1 MKQLVPFVLV
11 ASAWLAPSAFAQEE
25 SPLLPPQLSAD
36 PRERMKE
43 LFVQVERRLGEI
55 DQLLYRAG
63 SGEAPL
69 ESQAESGIGELLK
82 QSRSS
87 GQRVLDD
94 IDELLKIAQ
103 QMGGSAKPSRS
114 GQQGQQQGQGE
125 GQGQQQG
132 QQGQSPQQG
141 SQRPQAQERTPEA
154 PGQQPQPQQGQP
166 QSQPGEE
173 QGKGAN
179 QPQPGESKPEGDRAS
194 KDPARNSAGNAP
206 PTSAKGQADGA
217 RSNEQW
223 GDLPPTVRDL
233 FRTEG
238 GSDLPPQYRDWIDA
252 YYRRLNQERR

>member
-1 MKQLVPFVLV
+1 MMRLVPFLLTTAV
-11 ASAWLAPSAFAQEE
+11 WLAPTANAQEE

-43 LFVQVERRLGEI
+43 LFVKIERRLGEI

-82 QSRSS
+82 ASRSS
-87 GQRVLDD
+87 GERVLED
-94 IDELLKIAQ
+94 IDEMLKLAQ
-103 QMGGSAKPSRS
+103 EMGSSSKSGGSGKS
-114 GQQGQQQGQGE
+114 GQQQKGQGQG
-125 GQGQQQG
+125 QSQG
-132 QQGQSPQQG
+132 QQGSSPEQG
-141 SQRPQAQERTPEA
+141 SNRPQAQERTPEA
-154 PGQQPQPQQGQP
+154 PGQQPQSEQQGQP
-166 QSQPGEE
+166 QQQPGKE
-173 QGKGAN
+173 QGKGSN
-179 QPQPGESKPEGDRAS
+179 QPMPGESQPEGDRS
-194 KDPARNSAGNAP
+194 SRDPARNAAGNAP

>member
-1 MKQLVPFVLV
+1 VKHCIPFMLALSV
-11 ASAWLAPSAFAQEE
+11 WLAPAARAQEE
-25 SPLLPPQLSAD
+25 SPLLPPQLRAD

-43 LFVQVERRLGEI
+43 LFVQIERRLGEI

-63 SGEAPL
+63 SGEVPL
-69 ESQAESGIGELLK
+69 ESQRESGIGELLQ

-94 IDELLKIAQ
+94 IDEMLKLAQ
-103 QMGGSAKPSRS
+103 QMGGSEKSS
-114 GQQGQQQGQGE
+114 GSGKAGQQQS
-125 GQGQQQG
+125 

-141 SQRPQAQERTPEA
+141 AQRPQAQERTPEA
-154 PGQQPQPQQGQP
+154 PGQQPQPEQQGQP
-166 QSQPGEE
+166 QPGNERE
-173 QGKGAN
+173 QGAAE
-179 QPQPGESKPEGDRAS
+179 PQPGESRPEGDSAS
-194 KDPARNSAGNAP
+194 KDPARNAAGDAP
-206 PTSAKGQADGA
+206 STSPKGQADGA

>member
-1 MKQLVPFVLV
+1 MKRFIPFVLL
-11 ASAWLAPSAFAQEE
+11 ASAALAPAAYAQEE

-43 LFVQVERRLGEI
+43 LFVQIERRLGEI

-63 SGEAPL
+63 SGDAPL
-69 ESQAESGIGELLK
+69 ESQRESGIGELLK

-87 GQRVLDD
+87 GQKVLDD
-94 IDELLKIAQ
+94 IDAMLELAQ
-103 QMGGSAKPSRS
+103 QMGGSSKSS
-114 GQQGQQQGQGE
+114 GSGRPGQQQSGQ

-141 SQRPQAQERTPEA
+141 SRRPQEQERTPEA
-154 PGQQPQPQQGQP
+154 PGQQPGQQQQGQP
-166 QSQPGEE
+166 QSQPGEA

-179 QPQPGESKPEGDRAS
+179 QPQPAESKPQGDRDS
-194 KDPARNSAGNAP
+194 KDPARNAAGNAP
-206 PTSAKGQADGA
+206 PSSAKGQADGA

>member
-1 MKQLVPFVLV
+1 VKHCSALIV
-11 ASAWLAPSAFAQEE
+11 AVSISLALAARAQEQG
-25 SPLLPPQLSAD
+25 PLLPPQLRED

-43 LFVQVERRLGEI
+43 LVVQIERRLGEI
-55 DQLLYRAG
+55 DVLLYRAG
-63 SGEAPL
+63 SGETKL
-69 ESQAESGIGELLK
+69 ESQDESGIAQLLA

-94 IDELLKIAQ
+94 IDEMLELSE
-103 QMGGSAKPSRS
+103 QMGGSSKSSGS
-114 GQQGQQQGQGE
+114 GQPS
-125 GQGQQQG
+125 QQQG

-141 SQRPQAQERTPEA
+141 SQRPQAQERTPQA
-154 PGQQPQPQQGQP
+154 PGEGPQQTQPQPGK
-166 QSQPGEE
+166 EE
-173 QGKGAN
+173 QGKAES
-179 QPQPGESKPEGDRAS
+179 QPGESKPQGDRESNEPPRNAAGDAPSPSPQS
-194 KDPARNSAGNAP
+194 K
-206 PTSAKGQADGA
+206 ADGA